1 MAADNKSLGR
11 FILDGIPPA
20 PRGVPQVE
28 VTFDVD
34 ANGILN
40 VKAKDKA
47 SGKENTIRIEA
58 SSGLSK
64 DDIERMKK
72 EAEMHD
78 GEDKK
83 KKELIEVR
91 NTADQAI
98 YTAEKAIR
106 EDKEKLSPEL
116 VASVEAKVTALRA
129 SKDKDDMAV
138 IKSDTEALS
147 TELAKVHDEVAKAG
161 AAAGAQAQP
170 GADAGAGEA
179 PKDDNIRDA
188 EVK

>member
-1 MAADNKSLGR
+1 
-11 FILDGIPPA
+11 
-20 PRGVPQVE
+20 
-28 VTFDVD
+28 
-34 ANGILN
+34 
-40 VKAKDKA
+40 
-47 SGKENTIRIEA
+47 
-58 SSGLSK
+58 
-64 DDIERMKK
+64 MKK
-72 EAEMHD
+72 DADMHD
-78 GEDKK
+78 AEDKK

-98 YTAEKAIR
+98 YTAEKAMR
-106 EDKEKLSPEL
+106 EDKEKLSAEL
-116 VASVEAKVTALRA
+116 VSAVEAKISTLRA

-161 AAAGAQAQP
+161 VSAAGAGAQAEP
-170 GADAGAGEA
+170 GAQGGAGEG